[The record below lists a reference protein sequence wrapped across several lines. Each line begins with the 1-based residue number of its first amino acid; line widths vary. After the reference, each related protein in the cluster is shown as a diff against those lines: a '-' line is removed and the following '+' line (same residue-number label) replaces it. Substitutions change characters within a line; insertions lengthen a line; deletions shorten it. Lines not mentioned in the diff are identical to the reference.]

1 MSTIF
6 FWQSLESVFELSFK
20 FLFNQNITISHG
32 FYLTLGFLS
41 YGKFPLKTEILT
53 LFKTPFGFRES
64 ATPGFL
70 WLVLWV
76 SCKRSR
82 NQLIKRDMVN
92 GSVARCYNIV
102 PRYSGNFRKWNANSF
117 TLKSPKIK
125 EINVSPSIKF
135 RCWKPRQKCQ
145 M

>member
-41 YGKFPLKTEILT
+41 YGEFPLKTEILT
-53 LFKTPFGFRES
+53 LFKTPFGFMES

-70 WLVLWV
+70 
-76 SCKRSR
+76 
-82 NQLIKRDMVN
+82 
-92 GSVARCYNIV
+92 
-102 PRYSGNFRKWNANSF
+102 
-117 TLKSPKIK
+117 
-125 EINVSPSIKF
+125 
-135 RCWKPRQKCQ
+135 
-145 M
+145 